1 MKNFITKQGLE
12 KLKKELERLKTI
24 KRREIAQSLQK
35 AKELGDLSENAE
47 YSEAKESQ
55 SFNEGRISEL
65 EEIIKG
71 AATIKTSANQGDIVQ
86 IGSTVQV
93 KNGNIDREYTIVGSE
108 EADPANGRISNKS
121 PLGVAFLGKK
131 TGDEV
136 EIETPGGRIRYKI
149 LGIK

>member
-1 MKNFITKQGLE
+1 MKNFITEQGLE
-12 KLKKELERLKTI
+12 KLKKELKRLKTI

-71 AATIKTSANQGDIVQ
+71 AATIETSANQGDIVQ

-93 KNGNIDREYTIVGSE
+93 KNSNINREYTIVGSE
-108 EADPANGRISNKS
+108 EADPTNGRISNKS

-136 EIETPGGRIRYKI
+136 EIETPGGKIRYKI

>member
-1 MKNFITKQGLE
+1 MKNFITKHGLE
-12 KLKKELERLKTI
+12 KLKKELERLKTV
-24 KRREIAQSLQK
+24 KRREIAQALQK

-93 KNGNIDREYTIVGSE
+93 KNSNISREYTIVGSE

-136 EIETPGGRIRYKI
+136 EIETPGGKMRYKI

>member
-12 KLKKELERLKTI
+12 KLKKELERLKTV

-93 KNGNIDREYTIVGSE
+93 KNSNISREYTIVGSE

-136 EIETPGGRIRYKI
+136 EIETPGGKMRYKI

>member
-93 KNGNIDREYTIVGSE
+93 KNGNINREYTIVGSE

-136 EIETPGGRIRYKI
+136 EIETPGGKMRYKI

>member
-136 EIETPGGRIRYKI
+136 EIETPGGKMRYKI

>member
-136 EIETPGGRIRYKI
+136 EIETPGGKTRYRI